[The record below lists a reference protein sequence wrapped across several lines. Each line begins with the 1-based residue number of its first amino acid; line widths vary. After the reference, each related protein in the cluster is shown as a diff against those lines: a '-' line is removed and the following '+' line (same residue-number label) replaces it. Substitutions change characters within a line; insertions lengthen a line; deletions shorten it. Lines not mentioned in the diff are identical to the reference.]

1 MCSSDLVGRVVRNKK
16 VARSRERR
24 EDGKTEMNCK
34 RLENK
39 KACVRERLR
48 ERWSTE
54 DMPLEC

>member
-1 MCSSDLVGRVVRNKK
+1 MGRVVRNKK